1 MPDFARTPR
10 ATVRRKAQRASYA
23 RTDVNAIL
31 DEAPFCSVGF
41 VEDGRPV
48 VIPINH
54 WRIGDSLYFHGSP
67 ASRLLG
73 VLCAG
78 AEVCVTATLV
88 DGWVLARS
96 AARHST
102 NYRSAVVFG
111 RAREVTDRAA
121 KMAAF
126 AALIE
131 RLAPG
136 RWAEV
141 RPPSDSELDSV
152 RMAALPLEEA
162 SVKMRAGPPADTE
175 EDHALP
181 VWAGVVPMRL
191 VAGPPVPDDGLDP
204 AIPLPECL
212 KPRNEA

>member
-1 MPDFARTPR
+1 MPEFVQTPR
-10 ATVRRKAQRASYA
+10 ATVRRKAQRALYG
-23 RTDVNAIL
+23 RTDVYAIL

-54 WRIGDSLYFHGSP
+54 WRMGDSLYFHGSP
-67 ASRLLG
+67 ASRLMK

-78 AEVCVTATLV
+78 DEVCVTATLV
-88 DGWVLARS
+88 DGLVLAR
-96 AARHST
+96 AASRHSV

-111 RAREVTDRAA
+111 RAREVADPAE
-121 KMAAF
+121 KLAAF

-131 RLAPG
+131 RVAPG

-141 RPPSDSELDSV
+141 RRPTDGELAAT
-152 RMAALPLEEA
+152 RMAALAVDEA
-162 SVKMRAGPPADTE
+162 SAKMRSGPPADSE
-175 EDHALP
+175 DDHALP

-191 VAGPPVPDDGLDP
+191 AAGTPVADDRLDP
-204 AIPLPECL
+204 ATPLPADL
-212 KPRNEA
+212 RPRRKS